1 MKRVLQIILIVIYFN
16 SSLCGQ
22 SVSVSK
28 VVQFLISQDRTIIDL
43 ELKKLGFK
51 FIEKKKFDEFIQYT
65 YFKNGM
71 SGKEKINVGTNDE
84 LFCIQYF
91 TTADAFNIYKA
102 KLLTDDFH
110 FAYNYK
116 ENQYYENES
125 MRIGLNEK
133 SSIISCFVPL
143 K

>member
-51 FIEKKKFDEFIQYT
+51 FIEKKKFDEF
-65 YFKNGM
+65 
-71 SGKEKINVGTNDE
+71 
-84 LFCIQYF
+84 
-91 TTADAFNIYKA
+91 
-102 KLLTDDFH
+102 
-110 FAYNYK
+110 
-116 ENQYYENES
+116 ES
-125 MRIGLNEK
+125 
-133 SSIISCFVPL
+133 
-143 K
+143 